1 MNTDEILKKSPLFA
15 GIESECIKRL
25 AERMGAYTRTYE
37 DGETVMREGSAVTKF
52 GLVLSGCVRIEN
64 CDFWGNKTILGN
76 TVPGQVFAEAY
87 AFSKGSTLMVNAVAF
102 GNTEVMFLDGEK
114 IFDCGC
120 GNTHLA
126 LSFLKNLIYASS
138 GKNLALSRK
147 ILSTSP
153 RTIRARLLT
162 YLSEQAKISGN
173 AHFEIEFDRQQLAD
187 YLNVD
192 RSALS
197 AELSKM
203 RKDGL
208 LTYSKN
214 KFTLLS
220 NSDS

>member
-1 MNTDEILKKSPLFA
+1 
-15 GIESECIKRL
+15 
-25 AERMGAYTRTYE
+25 MGAHTRTYK
-37 DGETVMREGSAVTKF
+37 DGETVMREGSYAKNF
-52 GLVLSGCVRIEN
+52 GLVLSGCVRIES

-76 TVPGQVFAEAY
+76 TLPGQVFAEAY
-87 AFSKGSTLMVNAVAF
+87 AFSNGSTLMVNAVAF
-102 GNTEVMFLDGEK
+102 GDTEVMFLDGRK
-114 IFDCGC
+114 IFDCEC

-126 LSFLKNLIYASS
+126 LSFLKNLLYASS

-147 ILSTSP
+147 ILNTSP

-162 YLSEQAKISGN
+162 YLSEQAKLYGKAS
-173 AHFEIEFDRQQLAD
+173 FEIEFDRQQLAD

-203 RKDGL
+203 SKDGL
-208 LTYSKN
+208 LEYSKN

-220 NSDS
+220 EK

>member
-1 MNTDEILKKSPLFA
+1 MCTEFLKKSPLFA
-15 GIESECIKRL
+15 GLEPDCIRQL
-25 AERMGAYTRTYE
+25 TEHMGAYTRTYE

-76 TVPGQVFAEAY
+76 TLPGQVFAEAY

-120 GNTHLA
+120 GNTYLA
-126 LSFLKNLIYASS
+126 LSFLKNLLYASS

-203 RKDGL
+203 HKDGL

-220 NSDS
+220 DN